1 MRNYITFNGTDLRNY
16 GMYISGAGRIQIPT
30 RAYEFAQVPGKLG
43 DVILGGRRIENEEIV
58 YPAFIAPVS
67 GACGNYATYEEA
79 FFALRNYLLTVSGYQ
94 TLTDSYN
101 GTYYRKACF
110 VGGISADSMT
120 DLKSGSFDL
129 AFNCKPQRFFNVAA
143 ISVAAGVTKQ
153 ALATFPAATANCEP
167 IIEVTGTGDFY
178 FYTGVSETQVA
189 HITVSQNPDTVT
201 IDCQRKECYYSG
213 GSANQW
219 VTFDNYQFPALGPFF
234 GNAGAV
240 KVTTNGVSLS
250 IDPGAYLL

>member
-43 DVILGGRRIENEEIV
+43 DVILGGRRIENEGIV
-58 YPAFIAPVS
+58 YPAFIAPVN

-129 AFNCKPQRFFNVAA
+129 IFNCKPQRFITVPD
-143 ISVAAGVTKQ
+143 ISVAEGVT
-153 ALATFPAATANCEP
+153 ASINIPLSYNWEP
-167 IIEVTGTGDFY
+167 VITVTGTGEFIFY
-178 FYTGVSETQVA
+178 HGPSDGIGQ
-189 HITVSQNPDTVT
+189 HITVSQNPGWVV
-201 IDCQRKECYYSG
+201 IDCQLKECYCNEG
-213 GSANQW
+213 PANKW
-219 VTFDNYQFPALGPFF
+219 VSFSDYNFPAFGPFF
-234 GNAGAV
+234 GDVDGISV
-240 KVTTNGVSLS
+240 ETDGVSLS
-250 IDPGAYLL
+250 IEPGAYLL